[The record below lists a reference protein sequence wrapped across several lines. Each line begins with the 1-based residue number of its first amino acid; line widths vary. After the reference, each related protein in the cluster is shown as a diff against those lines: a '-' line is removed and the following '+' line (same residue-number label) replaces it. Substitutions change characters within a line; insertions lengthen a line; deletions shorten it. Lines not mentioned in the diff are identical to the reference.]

1 MLWIFILLVVC
12 FLYFWATEDKKQ
24 NSGDC
29 KDSHSVEKTKGEDDE
44 LFNTDLGDFDDTFK

>member
-24 NSGDC
+24 NSDGSR
-29 KDSHSVEKTKGEDDE
+29 KAHPTEKTDEEDD